1 MASAVQREQD
11 LEQKCVQLELDW
23 ERRCEE
29 VRAEHY
35 LKSEELIHG
44 LTQSREKASYISH
57 QRSIKSW
64 ESDTELDL
72 LYTRTHFSRE
82 I

>member
-1 MASAVQREQD
+1 MANAVQREQA

-23 ERRCEE
+23 EQRCEE

-44 LTQSREKASYISH
+44 LTQSREKVSSFTLKYRQAEVSH
-57 QRSIKSW
+57 QKS
-64 ESDTELDL
+64 SKA
-72 LYTRTHFSRE
+72 
-82 I
+82 